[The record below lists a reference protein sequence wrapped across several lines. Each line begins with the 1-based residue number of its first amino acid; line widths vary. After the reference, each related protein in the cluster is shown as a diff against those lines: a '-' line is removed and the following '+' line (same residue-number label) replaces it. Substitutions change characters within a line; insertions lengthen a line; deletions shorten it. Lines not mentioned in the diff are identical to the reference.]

1 MELDLECM
9 KGIWKDLQHY
19 IAKIKKRKI
28 QLMQNQNVLTVSKCW
43 RERRKIGVLEV
54 ALGLYMANLQIKC

>member
-9 KGIWKDLQHY
+9 KESEDLQHY

-43 RERRKIGVLEV
+43 RERRKIELEV
-54 ALGLYMANLQIKC
+54 ALGLYIASLQIKC

>member
-1 MELDLECM
+1 
-9 KGIWKDLQHY
+9 
-19 IAKIKKRKI
+19 
-28 QLMQNQNVLTVSKCW
+28 MQNQNVLTVSKCW